1 MADSSSPAI
10 RQRLVCSLALLE
22 LSKSSANSDKYL
34 VSFVH
39 SLVNRYPEESRQCS
53 CFGTCFFFFCI
64 SCSWSN
70 CGFGFE
76 RLLFRMRGAIDPK
89 VTQFLPS
96 ALQYRDDGTIQLRDR
111 ILGSSC
117 L

>member
-1 MADSSSPAI
+1 MADSSTPAI

-53 CFGTCFFFFCI
+53 CFGTWFYLFFASLAASQIVALVLRGYCFGCVGQ
-64 SCSWSN
+64 ST
-70 CGFGFE
+70 
-76 RLLFRMRGAIDPK
+76 LK
-89 VTQFLPS
+89 
-96 ALQYRDDGTIQLRDR
+96 
-111 ILGSSC
+111 
-117 L
+117 